1 MSNKQTEQFEETK
14 LEAEQEKE
22 TLCDTCNKMYYI
34 QESYGVNQGDEY
46 YQTEIGHDF
55 NCKYR
60 NIDHMN
66 RPFI

>member
-1 MSNKQTEQFEETK
+1 MSLKQNDQFEEAK
-14 LEAEQEKE
+14 LEAQQEIK
-22 TLCDTCNKMYYI
+22 CDTCNKMYYI

-46 YQTEIGHDF
+46 YQTEVGHDF

-66 RPFI
+66 RPFA